1 MPTAPSCPQVNYPK
15 FGGPKYNV
23 DPGAARLRAI
33 PRRKQADVI
42 LKELREE
49 EERLRALPPPRPR
62 GELQAVCMHRETGN
76 VGDRCR
82 RGSWG

>member
-1 MPTAPSCPQVNYPK
+1 MSIAPFCPQVNYPK

-33 PRRKQADVI
+33 PRRKQAEVI

-62 GELQAVCMHRETGN
+62 GELRT
-76 VGDRCR
+76 
-82 RGSWG
+82 